1 MKKIER
7 RQKIVEAGRTLFA
20 TQGFEQTTMQNIAD
34 EAAIGVA
41 TVFRHF
47 PRKELILFEIV
58 SQLYQNQIPRF
69 ERIENLD
76 ISPLE
81 KVNLILEA
89 YIDYLSEENFE
100 MTKILE
106 TFELYVAFHDVEH
119 EVLAQIQHVFRLI
132 PALITRILKQ
142 GQQDGSIRTDLQSPK
157 IVTTIINLFG
167 TAIKKY
173 SLHASTKNLESS
185 MPAIEELYTVK
196 DFLIEHVIKNN
207 EKEAGT

>member
-7 RQKIVEAGRTLFA
+7 RQKIVDAGRALFA
-20 TQGFEQTTMQNIAD
+20 TQGFEQTTMQAIAD
-34 EAAIGVA
+34 EAEIGVA

-58 SQLYQNQIPRF
+58 SQLYKNQIPRF
-69 ERIENLD
+69 ERIDNLN
-76 ISPLE
+76 ITPLE

-100 MTKILE
+100 MTKMLE
-106 TFELYVAFHDVEH
+106 TFELYVAFHDVED
-119 EVLAQIQHVFRLI
+119 EVLAQIQRVFHLI
-132 PALITRILKQ
+132 PALITKILKQ
-142 GQQDGSIRTDLQSPK
+142 GQQDGSIRSDLENPQ

-173 SLHASTKNLESS
+173 SLHASTKRLESY
-185 MPAIEELYTVK
+185 MPAIEELYKVK

-207 EKEAGT
+207 EKSHS

>member
-7 RQKIVEAGRTLFA
+7 RQKIIDAGSRLFA

-34 EAAIGVA
+34 EAEIGVA

-58 SQLYQNQIPRF
+58 SQLYKNQIPRF
-69 ERIENLD
+69 ERIDNLA
-76 ISPLE
+76 ITPLE

-106 TFELYVAFHDVEH
+106 TFELYVAFHDVED
-119 EVLAQIQHVFRLI
+119 EVLAQIQRVFRLI
-132 PALITRILKQ
+132 PALITRILEQ
-142 GQQDGSIRTDLQSPK
+142 GQQDGSIRRDLETPK
-157 IVTTIINLFG
+157 IITTIINLFG

-173 SLHASTKNLESS
+173 SLHASSKKLESY
-185 MPAIEELYTVK
+185 MPVIDELYTVK

-207 EKEAGT
+207 EKKAGT

>member
-7 RQKIVEAGRTLFA
+7 RQKIVDAGRILFA

-58 SQLYQNQIPRF
+58 SQLYKDQILRF
-69 ERIENLD
+69 EHIENLG

-81 KVNLILEA
+81 KLNLILEA

-106 TFELYVAFHDVEH
+106 TFELYVAFYDVED
-119 EVLAQIQHVFRLI
+119 EVLAQIQRVFRLI
-132 PALITRILKQ
+132 PALITRILEQ
-142 GQQDGSIRTDLQSPK
+142 GQQDGSIRRNLESPK

-173 SLHASTKNLESS
+173 SLHASTKSLASY
-185 MPAIEELYTVK
+185 MPAVEELYTVK

-207 EKEAGT
+207 EKEAET

>member
-7 RQKIVEAGRTLFA
+7 RQKIIDAGSMLFA

-34 EAAIGVA
+34 EAEIGVA

-58 SQLYQNQIPRF
+58 SQLYKNQIPRF
-69 ERIENLD
+69 ECIDNLA
-76 ISPLE
+76 ITPLE

-106 TFELYVAFHDVEH
+106 TFELYVAFHDVED
-119 EVLAQIQHVFRLI
+119 EVLAQIQRVFRLI
-132 PALITRILKQ
+132 PALITRILEQ
-142 GQQDGSIRTDLQSPK
+142 GQQDGSIRRDLENPK

-173 SLHASTKNLESS
+173 SLHASSKKLESY
-185 MPAIEELYTVK
+185 MPVIDELYTVK

-207 EKEAGT
+207 EKKAGT